1 MSSFY
6 DAEDMLDN
14 VRQCV
19 EAAMIVSLLMN
30 KVVTERGREGGE
42 GGRRHGRGAEV
53 AIRED
58 GIQTRKRK
66 IGGSGK
72 INSLEREKNSSGEVL
87 VVAVGGE

>member
-42 GGRRHGRGAEV
+42 CRGRG
-53 AIRED
+53 R
-58 GIQTRKRK
+58 
-66 IGGSGK
+66 
-72 INSLEREKNSSGEVL
+72 
-87 VVAVGGE
+87 